1 MMRTFVLLLAFFA
14 SFGAKAQNASCP
26 QPVVCN
32 SNPCNGTRCVRFL
45 NSECRVDACHG
56 ECRATFFRLSNRREV
71 TNRCAAPTCAQTQCP
86 ARRMCVDRIVPSTCP
101 GNRPNCRQYIS
112 PQCVLPPPPQ
122 PPTNCAVILCPSDR
136 PVCEVRQTRQGPRA
150 RCQPQPPPTSC
161 ENVECDEG
169 MECRLRE
176 RDGLDPVVRC
186 KPIRVTPTPTDCS
199 QLECSDEFV
208 CMVTNGTAICVEP
221 PPLPDICEG
230 LDCEERD
237 LECRIL
243 NITILNITRAI
254 CAPISDCSRIRC
266 NESLGLECRVR
277 KGPSPVAFCAPTA
290 NCSRISC
297 NESQGLECRVR
308 EGPSPIAFCARTA
321 NCSRIRCNES
331 LGLECRVREGPS
343 PIAFCAPTAN
353 CSRISCNESQG
364 LECRV
369 IGEGQFRFA
378 FCSRTANCSRIR
390 CNEREGL
397 ECRVVGEG
405 DFSVAVCQLTRNCS
419 ILNPVCRRS
428 GLVCEE
434 PTEGD
439 LAFRP
444 ASCVAATSCEDLEC
458 NPGMVCREFTI
469 NNGASGGGLGS
480 GSGSPQTVASC
491 GPVLSQSSC
500 DDLVCVEDQV
510 CILTVYP
517 SRNISLATCTLR
529 SLVQAVQSQSCSD
542 TGLEMCSQSG
552 QLCVD
557 LVQGGDQVTFSCV
570 QTNCI
575 EGGREGSGSGSTS
588 MCTEPGTSCVSVPG
602 QLSERGIQFDSVC
615 LQTAIQFEFETA
627 CENRMCPE
635 GLACQAIEI
644 DGAEVGTICN
654 IPATTVRTCDSVEC
668 ADETEC
674 VQFETA
680 GVPYL
685 SLCLLSVTLD
695 TILQSLVNP

>member
-1 MMRTFVLLLAFFA
+1 MFVVMIWVVSHLKVNLANYILLLNFGPRSTNYFRYRKRSEPHLCGFHLYIAMRQVALCPISTIPSMMRTFVLLLALFA
-14 SFGAKAQNASCP
+14 SFGAKAQNATCP

-32 SNPCNGTRCVRFL
+32 LNPCNGTRCVRFL
-45 NSECRVDACHG
+45 NSECRVDACRG
-56 ECRATFFRLSNRREV
+56 ECRATFFCLSNGREV

-86 ARRMCVDRIVPSTCP
+86 ARRMCVNRIVPSTCP

-122 PPTNCAVILCPSDR
+122 PPTNCAVIQCPTDR

-161 ENVECDEG
+161 ENVERDEG

-186 KPIRVTPTPTDCS
+186 KPIRVVPTPTDCS

-230 LDCEERD
+230 LDCEERN
-237 LECRIL
+237 LECRVL
-243 NITILNITRAI
+243 TILNTTRAI
-254 CAPISDCSRIRC
+254 CAPISDCSRLVC
-266 NESLGLECRVR
+266 NESE
-277 KGPSPVAFCAPTA
+277 
-290 NCSRISC
+290 
-297 NESQGLECRVR
+297 GLECRVR
-308 EGPSPIAFCARTA
+308 EGPPPVAFCARTA

-331 LGLECRVREGPS
+331 
-343 PIAFCAPTAN
+343 
-353 CSRISCNESQG
+353 
-364 LECRV
+364 
-369 IGEGQFRFA
+369 
-378 FCSRTANCSRIR
+378 
-390 CNEREGL
+390 EGL
-397 ECRVVGEG
+397 ECRVVEEG
-405 DFSVAVCQLTRNCS
+405 DFSVALCLLTRNCS

-444 ASCVAATSCEDLEC
+444 ASCVFATSCEDLEC

-469 NNGASGGGLGS
+469 NNGASGGGS
-480 GSGSPQTVASC
+480 GSGSPQTVATC

-500 DDLVCVEDQV
+500 DDLVCGEDQACV
-510 CILTVYP
+510 LNVYP
-517 SRNISLATCTLR
+517 SRSISVATCNPR
-529 SLVQAVQSQSCSD
+529 SLVQPLLQQSCSN
-542 TGLEMCSQSG
+542 TGLGMCSQSG

-557 LVQGGDQVTFSCV
+557 LVQGGNQVTFSCV
-570 QTNCI
+570 QTNCM
-575 EGGREGSGSGSTS
+575 EGGREGSGSGTTRV
-588 MCTEPGTSCVSVPG
+588 CTEPGTSCVSVPG

-615 LQTAIQFEFETA
+615 IQTAIQFEFETV
-627 CENRMCPE
+627 CDNRMCPE

-654 IPATTVRTCDSVEC
+654 IPATTTRTCDNVEC
-668 ADETEC
+668 TDETEC

-680 GVPYL
+680 GDPFL
-685 SLCLLSVTLD
+685 AGCQSSALLDSV
-695 TILQSLVNP
+695 LQNLVNP

>member
-1 MMRTFVLLLAFFA
+1 MMRTCVLLLALFA
-14 SFGAKAQNASCP
+14 SFGARAQNASCP

-56 ECRATFFRLSNRREV
+56 ECRATFFRLSNGKEV
-71 TNRCAAPTCAQTQCP
+71 TNRCAAPTCAQTRCP
-86 ARRMCVDRIVPSTCP
+86 ARRMCVNRIVPPTCP

-122 PPTNCAVILCPSDR
+122 PPTNCAVIQCPTDR

-161 ENVECDEG
+161 ENVECEEG
-169 MECRLRE
+169 MECQLRK

-186 KPIRVTPTPTDCS
+186 KPIRVVPTPTDCS

-208 CMVTNGTAICVEP
+208 CMVTNGTAFCVEP

-230 LDCEERD
+230 LDCKERN

-266 NESLGLECRVR
+266 NES
-277 KGPSPVAFCAPTA
+277 
-290 NCSRISC
+290 
-297 NESQGLECRVR
+297 QGLECRVR
-308 EGPSPIAFCARTA
+308 EGPSPVAFCARTA

-331 LGLECRVREGPS
+331 QGLECRVRGEGQFRF
-343 PIAFCAPTAN
+343 AVCARTAN
-353 CSRISCNESQG
+353 CSRISCNES
-364 LECRV
+364 
-369 IGEGQFRFA
+369 
-378 FCSRTANCSRIR
+378 
-390 CNEREGL
+390 EGL

-405 DFSVAVCQLTRNCS
+405 DFSVAFCQLTRNCS
-419 ILNPVCRRS
+419 ILNPVCRRR

-444 ASCVAATSCEDLEC
+444 ASCVAATSCEDIEC
-458 NPGMVCREFTI
+458 NPGMVCREFTF
-469 NNGASGGGLGS
+469 NNGASGGGS
-480 GSGSPQTVASC
+480 GSGSPRIVASC
-491 GPVLSQSSC
+491 GPVLSQC
-500 DDLVCVEDQV
+500 DDLNVCEEDQV

-517 SRNISLATCTLR
+517 SRNISLSFCTLR
-529 SLVQAVQSQSCSD
+529 SLVQALQSQSCSD
-542 TGLEMCSQSG
+542 TGLEMCSRSG

-570 QTNCI
+570 QTNCM

-588 MCTEPGTSCVSVPG
+588 MCTESGTSCVSVPG
-602 QLSERGIQFDSVC
+602 QLSQRGIQLDSVC
-615 LQTAIQFEFETA
+615 IQTAIQFEFGTA

-654 IPATTVRTCDSVEC
+654 IPATTVRTCNNVEC
-668 ADETEC
+668 AGGTEC
-674 VQFETA
+674 LQSEIA
-680 GVPYL
+680 GVPYVAACL
-685 SLCLLSVTLD
+685 SSATLD
-695 TILQSLVNP
+695 TILAGFINP

>member
-1 MMRTFVLLLAFFA
+1 MPCQYTIRSMMRTFVLLLALFA

-45 NSECRVDACHG
+45 NSECRLDACHG
-56 ECRATFFRLSNRREV
+56 ECRATFFRLSNGKEV
-71 TNRCAAPTCAQTQCP
+71 TNRCAAPTCAQTPCP
-86 ARRMCVDRIVPSTCP
+86 ARRMCVNRIVPPTCP

-122 PPTNCAVILCPSDR
+122 PPTNCAVIQCPTDR

-230 LDCEERD
+230 LDCEEQN
-237 LECRIL
+237 LECRIQ
-243 NITILNITRAI
+243 NITFLNITRAI

-266 NESLGLECRVR
+266 NES
-277 KGPSPVAFCAPTA
+277 
-290 NCSRISC
+290 
-297 NESQGLECRVR
+297 QGLECRVR
-308 EGPSPIAFCARTA
+308 EGPSPVAFCAPTA

-369 IGEGQFRFA
+369 RGEGQFRFA
-378 FCSRTANCSRIR
+378 FCSRTANCSRIS
-390 CNEREGL
+390 CNESEGF
-397 ECRVVGEG
+397 ECRIVGEG
-405 DFSVAVCQLTRNCS
+405 DFSVAICQLTRNCS
-419 ILNPVCRRS
+419 VLNPVCRRS

-444 ASCVAATSCEDLEC
+444 ASCVVATSCEDLEC
-458 NPGMVCREFTI
+458 NPGMVCREFEFTI
-469 NNGASGGGLGS
+469 NNGASGGGS
-480 GSGSPQTVASC
+480 GSGSPQTVARC
-491 GPVLSQSSC
+491 GPAVLSQSSC
-500 DDLVCVEDQV
+500 DDLVCMEDQV
-510 CILTVYP
+510 CILTVLP
-517 SRNISLATCTLR
+517 SRNISLATCISR

-575 EGGREGSGSGSTS
+575 EGGREGGREGSGSGSTS

-602 QLSERGIQFDSVC
+602 QLSQRGIQFDSVC
-615 LQTAIQFEFETA
+615 IQTAIQFEFETA

-644 DGAEVGTICN
+644 DGAVVGTICN
-654 IPATTVRTCDSVEC
+654 IPATTVRTCNNVEC
-668 ADETEC
+668 VGETEC
-674 VQFETA
+674 VQSEIA

-685 SLCLLSVTLD
+685 SQCLFSVYLD

>member
-1 MMRTFVLLLAFFA
+1 M
-14 SFGAKAQNASCP
+14 
-26 QPVVCN
+26 
-32 SNPCNGTRCVRFL
+32 
-45 NSECRVDACHG
+45 
-56 ECRATFFRLSNRREV
+56 
-71 TNRCAAPTCAQTQCP
+71 
-86 ARRMCVDRIVPSTCP
+86 
-101 GNRPNCRQYIS
+101 
-112 PQCVLPPPPQ
+112 
-122 PPTNCAVILCPSDR
+122 
-136 PVCEVRQTRQGPRA
+136 
-150 RCQPQPPPTSC
+150 
-161 ENVECDEG
+161 ECDEG

-237 LECRIL
+237 LECRIQ
-243 NITILNITRAI
+243 NITFLNITRAI
-254 CAPISDCSRIRC
+254 CAPISD
-266 NESLGLECRVR
+266 
-277 KGPSPVAFCAPTA
+277 
-290 NCSRISC
+290 CSRISC

-308 EGPSPIAFCARTA
+308 EG
-321 NCSRIRCNES
+321 
-331 LGLECRVREGPS
+331 LS

-369 IGEGQFRFA
+369 RGEGQFRFA
-378 FCSRTANCSRIR
+378 FCARTANCSRIR
-390 CNEREGL
+390 CNESEGL

-405 DFSVAVCQLTRNCS
+405 DFSVAVCLLTRNCS

-439 LAFRP
+439 LAFRS
-444 ASCVAATSCEDLEC
+444 ASCVVATSCEDLEC

-469 NNGASGGGLGS
+469 NNGASGGGS
-480 GSGSPQTVASC
+480 GSGSPQTVATC

-510 CILTVYP
+510 CVLTVYP
-517 SRNISLATCTLR
+517 SRNISLATCTPQ

-557 LVQGGDQVTFSCV
+557 LVQGGNQVTVSCV

-575 EGGREGSGSGSTS
+575 EGGREGSGSGTASV
-588 MCTEPGTSCVSVPG
+588 CTEPGTSCVSVPG
-602 QLSERGIQFDSVC
+602 QLSQRGIQFDSVC
-615 LQTAIQFEFETA
+615 IQTAIQFEFETA

-644 DGAEVGTICN
+644 DGAVVGTICN
-654 IPATTVRTCDSVEC
+654 IPATTVRTCDSFEC

-685 SLCLLSVTLD
+685 SVCLLSVTLD
-695 TILQSLVNP
+695 TILQNLVNP